1 MNATQMFDKMNDSF
15 DIKNMESCMT
25 QPISVIA
32 KSLVRERQR
41 TGLSLAEIARR
52 AGIAKSTLSQLEA
65 GNGNPSLET
74 LWSLCVAL
82 DIPFARLLEP
92 QAQKTQVIRCG
103 EGTKVVAEQAHY
115 QAILL
120 AACPPGARRDIY
132 LLLTQPGA
140 DRISQPHPPGS
151 IEHIIVTKGKAL
163 VGLTEAPEVLGEGD
177 YICYP
182 ADQEHIFK
190 ALEADTQAILVA
202 EQSLANL
209 EFHRYGM
216 QKAPSNDYF

>member
-1 MNATQMFDKMNDSF
+1 
-15 DIKNMESCMT
+15 MT

-209 EFHRYGM
+209 EYHRYGM
-216 QKAPSNDYF
+216 QKAPPNDYF

>member
-1 MNATQMFDKMNDSF
+1 
-15 DIKNMESCMT
+15 MT

-32 KSLVRERQR
+32 RSLVRERQR

-92 QAQKTQVIRCG
+92 QVQKTQVIRRG

-120 AACPPGARRDIY
+120 AACPPAR
-132 LLLTQPGA
+132 GV
-140 DRISQPHPPGS
+140 IS
-151 IEHIIVTKGKAL
+151 
-163 VGLTEAPEVLGEGD
+163 
-177 YICYP
+177 ICC
-182 ADQEHIFK
+182 
-190 ALEADTQAILVA
+190 
-202 EQSLANL
+202 
-209 EFHRYGM
+209 
-216 QKAPSNDYF
+216 

>member
-1 MNATQMFDKMNDSF
+1 
-15 DIKNMESCMT
+15 MT

-120 AACPPGARRDIY
+120 AVCPPGARRDIY

>member
-1 MNATQMFDKMNDSF
+1 
-15 DIKNMESCMT
+15 MT
-25 QPISVIA
+25 QPISMIA

-82 DIPFARLLEP
+82 DIPFAQE
-92 QAQKTQVIRCG
+92 QKTQVIRRG

-151 IEHIIVTKGKAL
+151 VEHIIVTQGKAM
-163 VGLTEAPEVLGEGD
+163 VGLTEAPEELGEGD

-182 ADQEHIFK
+182 ADQAHIFK
-190 ALEADTQAILVA
+190 ALEPDTQAILVS
-202 EQSLANL
+202 EQN
-209 EFHRYGM
+209 
-216 QKAPSNDYF
+216 

>member
-1 MNATQMFDKMNDSF
+1 
-15 DIKNMESCMT
+15 MT

-32 KSLVRERQR
+32 KSLVRERAR
-41 TGLSLAEIARR
+41 TGLSLAEVARR
-52 AGIAKSTLSQLEA
+52 AGIAKSTLSQLES

-92 QAQKTQVIRCG
+92 QVNKTQVIRRG
-103 EGTKVVAEQAHY
+103 EGTKVVAEQANY

-140 DRISQPHPPGS
+140 DRISHPHPPGQWS
-151 IEHIIVTKGKAL
+151 ILSSPGARTGRID
-163 VGLTEAPEVLGEGD
+163 VGAGRARRGRLYLLPGGSGACVSGPGAG
-177 YICYP
+177 YAGA
-182 ADQEHIFK
+182 AD
-190 ALEADTQAILVA
+190 
-202 EQSLANL
+202 
-209 EFHRYGM
+209 R
-216 QKAPSNDYF
+216 

>member
-1 MNATQMFDKMNDSF
+1 
-15 DIKNMESCMT
+15 MT

-190 ALEADTQAILVA
+190 ALEADTHAILVA

-209 EFHRYGM
+209 EYHRYGM
-216 QKAPSNDYF
+216 QKAPPNDYF

>member
-1 MNATQMFDKMNDSF
+1 MNATSVFDKMNDSF
-15 DIKNMESCMT
+15 DIKNMESGMT

-92 QAQKTQVIRCG
+92 QVQKTQVIRCG

-182 ADQEHIFK
+182 ADQEHIFQ

-216 QKAPSNDYF
+216 QKAPPNDYF